1 MKFRNVLTNIFY
13 VIILLSL
20 VAFLLI
26 EFKVF
31 NLGDGKRAVSSLLL
45 ALAVVSVA
53 VIEIILPVIANR
65 DMLGNRKYLIRTI
78 IKSVLLVT
86 SAVVLFLYEPF
97 GKIKDT
103 TTALIIFCVTYF
115 IQFFISL
122 EPKLEKKSA
131 DDEEKSGSRNRAA
144 AEQKAATRESTHAG
158 KDSYEGDE

>member
-1 MKFRNVLTNIFY
+1 MKLRNILTNIFY
-13 VIILLSL
+13 VVILLSL

-31 NLGDGKRAVSSLLL
+31 NLGDGKRPVSSLLL

-53 VIEIILPVIANR
+53 VIEIILPVTANR
-65 DMLGNRKYLIRTI
+65 DMLGNRKYLVRTI
-78 IKSVLLVT
+78 IKSILLVT

-122 EPKLEKKSA
+122 EPKIEKKSA
-131 DDEEKSGSRNRAA
+131 DDEEKTGSRDRAVAEQRAA
-144 AEQKAATRESTHAG
+144 KRDSSRAE
-158 KDSYEGDE
+158 KDSYEGDD

>member
-1 MKFRNVLTNIFY
+1 MKLRNVLTNIFY

-78 IKSVLLVT
+78 INSVLLVT
-86 SAVVLFLYEPF
+86 SAVVLFL
-97 GKIKDT
+97 
-103 TTALIIFCVTYF
+103 
-115 IQFFISL
+115 
-122 EPKLEKKSA
+122 
-131 DDEEKSGSRNRAA
+131 
-144 AEQKAATRESTHAG
+144 
-158 KDSYEGDE
+158 